1 MRGRYIATSQNMI
14 SIHKICVV
22 ALAVV
27 LNVLGGHIALML
39 HLPIYLDS
47 MGTVMAA
54 TIYGPFIGAL
64 PALVYGLVMG
74 CSVDIYALYFMPVG
88 MLLGVSAGIVSKIFP
103 LKKSKLIAGAFIITL
118 PSTVLSSVIA
128 AAVFG
133 GVTSSGSTIIV
144 QILNKLGLPLVTS
157 VFAVQ
162 FGTDYLDRL
171 ISLILVS
178 YVLNAVPANLI
189 NGGEAKK

>member
-27 LNVLGGHIALML
+27 LNVLGGQIALML

-74 CSVDIYALYFMPVG
+74 FSVDIYALYFMPVG

-103 LKKSKLIAGAFIITL
+103 LKKSKLIVGAFIITL